1 MYHVLC
7 PTVGSDKELASSS
20 FQSRIDGMTCTKHM
34 VKSEAIGKVQRK
46 AVAFKGETNLSWR
59 DEEKC

>member
-1 MYHVLC
+1 M
-7 PTVGSDKELASSS
+7 VGSDKELASSS